1 MLFLSIVECEMT
13 TTGLDTADNT
23 PRSPTVTEVVYV
35 WPDGREEVRY
45 RRPFG
50 SSWACDMMLE
60 VEQMSSRLG
69 AECPYSYRHV

>member
-1 MLFLSIVECEMT
+1 MT
-13 TTGLDTADNT
+13 INEAIT
-23 PRSPTVTEVVYV
+23 PTVTEVVYT

-45 RRPFG
+45 RRPYG

-60 VEQMSSRLG
+60 VDQLIARLG